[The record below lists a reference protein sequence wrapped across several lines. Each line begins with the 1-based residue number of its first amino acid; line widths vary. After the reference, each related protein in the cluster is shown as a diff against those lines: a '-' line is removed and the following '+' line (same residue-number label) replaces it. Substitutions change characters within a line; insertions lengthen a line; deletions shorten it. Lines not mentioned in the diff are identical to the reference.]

1 MGRPV
6 GSAPDE
12 VYAFGR
18 QYRVGVDHGVEPTTA
33 IDAYVTS
40 VSTLGWGSGSRVSG
54 GIGGR
59 SSDMA
64 LVTSSGFAHVRI
76 TVTDIARSK
85 AFYDQVFGWP
95 TAVDASGSVDEP
107 GVTDSPEQFYGGT
120 VYETP
125 QGTLFGLRPVG
136 SDAFDAER
144 TGLDHVSF
152 AVAARADL
160 EAAASALGDVG
171 IEHGE
176 VTDLE
181 DAGMA
186 ILSFQDPD
194 DINIELSAP
203 LG

>member
-1 MGRPV
+1 
-6 GSAPDE
+6 
-12 VYAFGR
+12 
-18 QYRVGVDHGVEPTTA
+18 
-33 IDAYVTS
+33 
-40 VSTLGWGSGSRVSG
+40 
-54 GIGGR
+54 
-59 SSDMA
+59 MA
-64 LVTSSGFAHVRI
+64 LVSSSGFSHVRI

-95 TAVDASGSVDEP
+95 VAVDKSDAVGQP
-107 GVTDSPEQFYGGT
+107 GVKESPEEFYGGT
-120 VYETP
+120 VYQTP

-136 SDAFDAER
+136 DARFDPDR

-152 AVAARADL
+152 AVASRADL
-160 EAAASALGDVG
+160 ESAATALSEAG

-176 VTDLE
+176 VTDLA

-194 DINIELSAP
+194 DINVELTAP